1 MKKIKILLVCI
12 LIVVITGACKK
23 EYSGK
28 YVLWGDIRTG
38 LSVDK
43 LKRNNIPY
51 KVKEDIILIPED
63 AFDDA
68 IYCCS

>member
-12 LIVVITGACKK
+12 SIMLITGACEK

-28 YVLWGDIRTG
+28 FVPWGDIRTG
-38 LSVDK
+38 LSIDK
-43 LKRNNIPY
+43 LKKNNIPY
-51 KVKEDIILIPED
+51 NVEENTILIPED